1 MKLYKNPKPAL
12 FHFLATLAMFV
23 SFTALSLQAQT
34 SSERAG
40 AAALK
45 QKIASGKERRVIES
59 PSRSDVILS
68 APESGVI
75 DDGKYSKNKEAEN
88 LMNEGESYFRQG
100 DFEEALNAYQ
110 KALKLD
116 PNLYEA
122 ALFSGDA
129 YVQTGS
135 YDDAEA
141 WYQKAIAIN
150 PNRET
155 AYRCSAKPLM
165 EQERYDL
172 ARDRFIEAYIV
183 EPYNRFPVAGLI
195 EWAQTTNTGILHP
208 AIDVPEIKYD
218 EKGNARSSLNINPAA
233 EDGSAAWLAYVA
245 TRELWHREKYAK
257 TFPKQK
263 NYRRT
268 LAEEAEALRGVIRAF
283 KEKKAKNP
291 NERLSLLS
299 KLNDEGFLEP
309 FILLALPDEGVAQ
322 DYPEYLKQNRDRLRQ
337 YVLKYVIKK

>member
-1 MKLYKNPKPAL
+1 MKLYKNPKSAL
-12 FHFLATLAMFV
+12 IRLLAALAIFA

-34 SSERAG
+34 SSESAVT
-40 AAALK
+40 AALK
-45 QKIASGKERRVIES
+45 QKIAAGKEFAVTEPPRNAVIVS
-59 PSRSDVILS
+59 T
-68 APESGVI
+68 PESGVI
-75 DDGKYSKNKEAEN
+75 DGDGKYSRNKEAEN

-100 DFEEALNAYQ
+100 DFEEAVNAYQ

-150 PNRET
+150 PNREA
-155 AYRCSAKPLM
+155 AYRRSAKPLM
-165 EQERYDL
+165 EQERFDL
-172 ARDRFIEAYIV
+172 ARNRYIEAYIV
-183 EPYNRFPVAGLI
+183 EPYSRFPVAGLI
-195 EWAQTTNTGILHP
+195 EWAQITNTGILHP
-208 AIDVPEIKYD
+208 VIDVPEIKYD
-218 EKGNARSSLNINPAA
+218 EKGNAGSNLNVNPAA

-245 TRELWHREKYAK
+245 TRELWHREKFAR

-263 NYRRT
+263 KYRHT
-268 LAEEAEALRGVIRAF
+268 LAEEAEALRGVIRAYR
-283 KEKKAKNP
+283 EKKAKNP
-291 NERLSLLS
+291 NEQLSLLS